1 LGQTALWQ
9 ACKTGSFETVKL
21 LLDCDAKVTA
31 SDIEAASRAA
41 LYSAEMM
48 KALVN
53 TTNFY
58 KVVTSST
65 VHHII
70 NTAQYETLVYLH
82 SLGLRLSVEERALW
96 CYKNPFVA
104 IVDSPMTLLCSLWE
118 EDKIL
123 SILTMSM
130 EKLHRFYLR
139 DLQYNARY
147 LEGDNEFAA
156 WLDVVKLIL
165 DQRFPEDKY
174 ADKFVLQLPVL
185 AELAADECV
194 FFENNHAKQW
204 HYCRL
209 LHEFDECYE
218 LILSPLAETPKM
230 TAANLQDTIENVEC
244 DSDSASASERPVK
257 MRKLQYQ
264 DVAVMMSTLLE
275 MPMQIE
281 LQLPG
286 CSQIYSTRFH
296 ASLTFRELCE
306 CITVRSVHSQRLQ
319 RFVLKSL
326 PDEILCSKYTSGY
339 VRDHFLQAQGNVFR
353 FRVEKTDMSDVDL
366 CQIEAS
372 KDLDTVEVDSIEA
385 TEEEE
390 ETCDEYEFEYETD
403 LE

>member
-1 LGQTALWQ
+1 
-9 ACKTGSFETVKL
+9 
-21 LLDCDAKVTA
+21 
-31 SDIEAASRAA
+31 
-41 LYSAEMM
+41 M
-48 KALVN
+48 K
-53 TTNFY
+53 
-58 KVVTSST
+58 
-65 VHHII
+65 
-70 NTAQYETLVYLH
+70 
-82 SLGLRLSVEERALW
+82 
-96 CYKNPFVA
+96 
-104 IVDSPMTLLCSLWE
+104 LLCSQWE

-123 SILTMSM
+123 SILTMGM

-147 LEGDNEFAA
+147 LEGHNEFAA

-230 TAANLQDTIENVEC
+230 TAANCQDTIENVQC
-244 DSDSASASERPVK
+244 ASASVFERPAK
-257 MRKLQYQ
+257 MRRLQYQ
-264 DVAVMMSTLLE
+264 DSTEVMPTLME

-281 LQLPG
+281 LQVPG
-286 CSQIYSTRFH
+286 CCQIYSTRFH

-306 CITVRSVHSQRLQ
+306 CIALRSVHSQRLQ
-319 RFVLKSL
+319 RFVLKTL

-339 VRDHFLQAQGNVFR
+339 VRDHFPQTEGNVFR
-353 FRVEKTDMSDVDL
+353 FRVEKTDMSYVDL
-366 CQIEAS
+366 QEIEAS
-372 KDLDTVEVDSIEA
+372 KDLGTVEVDSIET